1 MTLAGGGASLEQQ
14 VHNVVE
20 PEADDVLVERARRGD
35 AAAYGRL
42 VARYQE
48 VAFRIAYLLVGDA
61 AEAEDAA
68 QEGFI
73 KAFYALR
80 RFRPG
85 AAFRPWL
92 LEIVGNQARNQRR
105 AGGRRAALA
114 LRASAEWSSAT
125 TGTTRSAEVDAER
138 EERRRAVLKAVDG
151 LRDDDRLVVA
161 YRYFFDLSEAEM
173 AEALGC
179 ARGTV
184 KSRLSRALE
193 RLRNSLTEFAH
204 A

>member
-1 MTLAGGGASLEQQ
+1 MTLAGGGVSLEQQ
-14 VHNVVE
+14 VHNVAE
-20 PEADDVLVERARRGD
+20 PEAADVLVERARRGD
-35 AAAYGRL
+35 AAAYGGL

-48 VAFRIAYLLVGDA
+48 VAFRLAYVLLGDA
-61 AEAEDAA
+61 GEAEDAA

-73 KAFYALR
+73 KAFYALQ
-80 RFRPG
+80 RFRNG

-114 LRASAEWSSAT
+114 LRASTAWSGPGDSAPSPEADAI
-125 TGTTRSAEVDAER
+125 TREQQ
-138 EERRRAVLKAVDG
+138 RAVLQAVSG

-193 RLRNSLTEFAH
+193 RLRNSLTELAH